1 MCLAYNRAYSNSIEA
16 ILLRRTFDQRK
27 GGDIKLN
34 MSILPPKGVD
44 FLFLGSLKIQK
55 EVRI

>member
-1 MCLAYNRAYSNSIEA
+1 MPSLNRAYSNSIEA
-16 ILLRRTFDQRK
+16 IFLKKTFDQRE
-27 GGDIKLN
+27 GGDLKLK

-55 EVRI
+55 EVGI